1 MKTSVKKP
9 SIIMTFR
16 VQPEL
21 KRDLQKLSEFS
32 DRSQAYLIEKAVEQF
47 VEENSALAKI
57 LKEREKEADKGIFVS
72 HEKVVNWIQ
81 DLRKNPSIALPEPD
95 IFE

>member
-57 LKEREKEADKGIFVS
+57 LKEREKESDKGIFVS
-72 HEKVVNWIQ
+72 HEKVVNWVQ
-81 DLRKNPSIALPEPD
+81 DLRKNPSIELPEPD